1 MIYSS
6 KYYEYAS
13 ISHQSGGMVKFL
25 FRLRKYIIRMKLQQK
40 IHLNEFESGKFSSSF
55 PNQQLTDK
63 FIV

>member
-40 IHLNEFESGKFSSSF
+40 IHLNEFESVKFSLSF

-63 FIV
+63 FIM

>member
-13 ISHQSGGMVKFL
+13 ISHQSGGMMKFL

-40 IHLNEFESGKFSSSF
+40 IHLNEFEGGKFSLSF

-63 FIV
+63 FIM